1 MIHLWASRNVFHFL
15 RVLKLGSTTL
25 SSFMLRCDAG
35 VEYNEITL
43 VELQIVNFKRAK
55 FLKSDTSHS
64 ASSHPPNMDFGGGT
78 CCVPIKSYHPSISN
92 FLSNRESVNANSILC
107 SYLYVY
113 AADCFYV
120 YCLFFFFY

>member
-92 FLSNRESVNANSILC
+92 FLSNRECQRSFDFT
-107 SYLYVY
+107 YVY
-113 AADCFYV
+113 AADCFSV
-120 YCLFFFFY
+120 YCFFFSFTD